1 MGCDNRCNS
10 SLACGLTNTIIKKLI
25 AENCG
30 EGGIEEPDTSGC
42 EATFVTATSFNGAP
56 LVVKSCSKL
65 SLGNKDMSP

>member
-30 EGGIEEPDTSGC
+30 EGGI
-42 EATFVTATSFNGAP
+42 
-56 LVVKSCSKL
+56 
-65 SLGNKDMSP
+65 